1 MSVLIKGMKMPTNC
15 SECAFCGYYGNGE
28 HMCDIIQKAVE
39 YESAK
44 MSRLDDCP
52 LIPVPD
58 HGDLIDRVA
67 FREEMDKHYPFD
79 RYTQSKHEWE
89 DAAKSAVIKMLV
101 TAPTIIPAEEG
112 EG

>member
-1 MSVLIKGMKMPTNC
+1 MSIYIKGMEMPTNC

-52 LIPVPD
+52 LVPVPD
-58 HGDLIDRVA
+58 HGRILKVLKTERECVSRDCDRKCGECDLALERNEILGAYDA
-67 FREEMDKHYPFD
+67 IISMLSDPADK
-79 RYTQSKHEWE
+79 E
-89 DAAKSAVIKMLV
+89 
-101 TAPTIIPAEEG
+101 
-112 EG
+112 